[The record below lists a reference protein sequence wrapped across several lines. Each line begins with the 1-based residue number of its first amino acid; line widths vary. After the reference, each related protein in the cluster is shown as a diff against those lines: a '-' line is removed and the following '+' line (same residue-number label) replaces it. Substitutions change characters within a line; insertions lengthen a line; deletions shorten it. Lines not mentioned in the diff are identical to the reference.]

1 MDRLKGRA
9 ALVTG
14 AGGGIGKAIAAR
26 FTAEGARVAI
36 WEIDEAKAE
45 AAAREVGGGAIGL
58 AADVTDEGQIAAA
71 LRRTL
76 DAFGRLDVAVNN
88 AIRMLSGPLMDLPR
102 DAFDGVL
109 RVGLTG
115 TFLVARAAAG
125 HMAQAGGGTIVNI
138 ASNGGVQPYPGSGGY
153 SACKAA
159 VIMLTKQMSL
169 EWARYKIRVN
179 AICPGH
185 TLTPMTQPMYEDA
198 AILEGRSKATP
209 LGRIGKPEDTAAAAA
224 YLASDDAE
232 WVTGSILMVDGGVT
246 HSMFNFLPGRR
257 WA

>member
-26 FTAEGARVAI
+26 FAAEGARVAI
-36 WEIDEAKAE
+36 WEIDQAKAD
-45 AAAREVGGGAIGL
+45 AAAREIGAGAMGL
-58 AADVTDEGQIAAA
+58 QADVAEEAQIAAA
-71 LRRTL
+71 LGRTL
-76 DAFGRLDVAVNN
+76 EAFGRLDIAVNN
-88 AIRMLSGPLMDLPR
+88 AIRMFSGPLLDLPR
-102 DAFDGVL
+102 ESFEGVL

-115 TFLVARAAAG
+115 TFLVARAAAR
-125 HMAQAGGGTIVNI
+125 HMAQAGGGAIVNI
-138 ASNGGVQPYPGSGGY
+138 ASNAGVEPYPGSGGY

-159 VIMLTKQMSL
+159 VIVLTKQMSL
-169 EWARYKIRVN
+169 EWARHKIRVN

-185 TLTPMTQPMYEDA
+185 TLTPLTQPMYDDPA
-198 AILEGRSKATP
+198 VLEGRSQATP
-209 LGRIGKPEDTAAAAA
+209 LGRIGRPEDTAAAAA

-232 WVTGSILMVDGGVT
+232 WVTGSVLMVDGGVT
-246 HSMFNFLPGRR
+246 HSLFNFLPGRR